1 MKYENEITVETV
13 CGLQELNNLLEK
25 LEFKVMEEY
34 DVFDIYMLD
43 KNYNNTENKLELLK
57 HCILI
62 RDIVGKDEETKK
74 ITYKYKEYNEKE
86 EIVKQGKS
94 DCEILDIEEAKN
106 LFEALNY
113 EELIRI
119 NDHIIVYS
127 NNIDELAVQV
137 VNNKHIYI
145 EIEEKCNYINKKYN
159 SLDEMKNVVS
169 KYKIPIKEENYF
181 VKKAEIELEE
191 KTKNK
196 GEIKN
201 EKDIVCNR
209 KQK

>member
-13 CGLQELNNLLEK
+13 CSIQELNNLLEK

-94 DCEILDIEEAKN
+94 YCEILDIEEAKN

-159 SLDEMKNVVS
+159 SLGEMKNVVS

-191 KTKNK
+191 KTKK
-196 GEIKN
+196 
-201 EKDIVCNR
+201 
-209 KQK
+209 

>member
-13 CGLQELNNLLEK
+13 CSLQELNNLLEK

-62 RDIVGKDEETKK
+62 RDIVGKDEEIKK

-86 EIVKQGKS
+86 EIVKQGKI
-94 DCEILDIEEAKN
+94 DCEILDIEETKN

-159 SLDEMKNVVS
+159 SLDELKNVVS

-191 KTKNK
+191 KTKK
-196 GEIKN
+196 
-201 EKDIVCNR
+201 
-209 KQK
+209 

>member
-13 CGLQELNNLLEK
+13 CSIQELNNLLEK

-86 EIVKQGKS
+86 EIVKQGKN

-191 KTKNK
+191 KTKK
-196 GEIKN
+196 
-201 EKDIVCNR
+201 
-209 KQK
+209 

>member
-13 CGLQELNNLLEK
+13 CSLQELNNLLAK

-43 KNYNNTENKLELLK
+43 KNYNKEENKLELLK

-86 EIVKQGKS
+86 EIVKQGKI

-191 KTKNK
+191 KTKK
-196 GEIKN
+196 
-201 EKDIVCNR
+201 
-209 KQK
+209 

>member
-1 MKYENEITVETV
+1 MKYENGITVETV
-13 CGLQELNNLLEK
+13 CSIQELNNLLEK

-159 SLDEMKNVVS
+159 SLGEMKNVVS

-191 KTKNK
+191 KTKK
-196 GEIKN
+196 
-201 EKDIVCNR
+201 
-209 KQK
+209 

>member
-13 CGLQELNNLLEK
+13 CSLQELNNLLAK

-86 EIVKQGKS
+86 EIVKQGKI

-191 KTKNK
+191 KTKK
-196 GEIKN
+196 
-201 EKDIVCNR
+201 
-209 KQK
+209 

>member
-13 CGLQELNNLLEK
+13 CSIQELNNLLEK

-62 RDIVGKDEETKK
+62 RDIIGKDEETKK

-159 SLDEMKNVVS
+159 SLGEMKNVVS

-191 KTKNK
+191 KTKK
-196 GEIKN
+196 
-201 EKDIVCNR
+201 
-209 KQK
+209 

>member
-13 CGLQELNNLLEK
+13 CSIQELNNLLEK

-62 RDIVGKDEETKK
+62 RDIVGKDEEIKK

-191 KTKNK
+191 KTKK
-196 GEIKN
+196 
-201 EKDIVCNR
+201 
-209 KQK
+209 

>member
-13 CGLQELNNLLEK
+13 CSLQELNNLLEK

-86 EIVKQGKS
+86 EIVKQGKI
-94 DCEILDIEEAKN
+94 DCEILDIEEAKK

-119 NDHIIVYS
+119 NDHIIIYS

-159 SLDEMKNVVS
+159 SLDEMKNVIS

-191 KTKNK
+191 KTKK
-196 GEIKN
+196 
-201 EKDIVCNR
+201 
-209 KQK
+209 

>member
-13 CGLQELNNLLEK
+13 CSLQELNNLLEK

-191 KTKNK
+191 KTKK
-196 GEIKN
+196 
-201 EKDIVCNR
+201 
-209 KQK
+209 

>member
-25 LEFKVMEEY
+25 LEFKAMEEY

-191 KTKNK
+191 KTKK
-196 GEIKN
+196 
-201 EKDIVCNR
+201 
-209 KQK
+209 

>member
-13 CGLQELNNLLEK
+13 CSLQELNNLLEK

-86 EIVKQGKS
+86 EIVKQGKI

-191 KTKNK
+191 KTKK
-196 GEIKN
+196 
-201 EKDIVCNR
+201 
-209 KQK
+209 

>member
-13 CGLQELNNLLEK
+13 CSIQELNNLLEK
-25 LEFKVMEEY
+25 LEFKAMEEY
-34 DVFDIYMLD
+34 DIFDIYMLD

-191 KTKNK
+191 KTKK
-196 GEIKN
+196 
-201 EKDIVCNR
+201 
-209 KQK
+209 

>member
-13 CGLQELNNLLEK
+13 CSIQELNNLLEK

-159 SLDEMKNVVS
+159 SLGEMKNVVS

-191 KTKNK
+191 KTKK
-196 GEIKN
+196 
-201 EKDIVCNR
+201 
-209 KQK
+209 

>member
-13 CGLQELNNLLEK
+13 CSIQELNNLLEK

-191 KTKNK
+191 KTKK
-196 GEIKN
+196 
-201 EKDIVCNR
+201 
-209 KQK
+209 

>member
-13 CGLQELNNLLEK
+13 CSIQELNNLLEK

-127 NNIDELAVQV
+127 NKIDELAVQV

-191 KTKNK
+191 KTKK
-196 GEIKN
+196 
-201 EKDIVCNR
+201 
-209 KQK
+209 

>member
-1 MKYENEITVETV
+1 
-13 CGLQELNNLLEK
+13 
-25 LEFKVMEEY
+25 
-34 DVFDIYMLD
+34 MLD

-159 SLDEMKNVVS
+159 SLGEMKNVVS

-191 KTKNK
+191 KTKK
-196 GEIKN
+196 
-201 EKDIVCNR
+201 
-209 KQK
+209 

>member
-191 KTKNK
+191 KTKK
-196 GEIKN
+196 
-201 EKDIVCNR
+201 
-209 KQK
+209 

>member
-13 CGLQELNNLLEK
+13 CSLQELNNLLEK

-57 HCILI
+57 HSILI

-86 EIVKQGKS
+86 EIVKQGKI

-113 EELIRI
+113 KELIRI

-191 KTKNK
+191 KTKK
-196 GEIKN
+196 
-201 EKDIVCNR
+201 
-209 KQK
+209 

>member
-25 LEFKVMEEY
+25 LEFKAMEEY

-57 HCILI
+57 HSILI

-86 EIVKQGKS
+86 EIVKQGKI

-113 EELIRI
+113 KELIRI

-191 KTKNK
+191 KTKK
-196 GEIKN
+196 
-201 EKDIVCNR
+201 
-209 KQK
+209 

>member
-13 CGLQELNNLLEK
+13 CSIQELNNLLEK

-159 SLDEMKNVVS
+159 SLGEMINVVS

-191 KTKNK
+191 KTKK
-196 GEIKN
+196 
-201 EKDIVCNR
+201 
-209 KQK
+209 

>member
-13 CGLQELNNLLEK
+13 CSIQELNNLLEK
-25 LEFKVMEEY
+25 LEFKAMEEY

-191 KTKNK
+191 KTKK
-196 GEIKN
+196 
-201 EKDIVCNR
+201 
-209 KQK
+209 

>member
-13 CGLQELNNLLEK
+13 CSIQELNNLLEK

-113 EELIRI
+113 EELIKI

-127 NNIDELAVQV
+127 NKIDELAVQV

-191 KTKNK
+191 KTKK
-196 GEIKN
+196 
-201 EKDIVCNR
+201 
-209 KQK
+209 

>member
-13 CGLQELNNLLEK
+13 CSLQELNNLLEK
-25 LEFKVMEEY
+25 LEFKAMEEY

-86 EIVKQGKS
+86 EIVKQGKI
-94 DCEILDIEEAKN
+94 DCEILDIEEAKK

-159 SLDEMKNVVS
+159 SLDEMKNVIS

-191 KTKNK
+191 KTKK
-196 GEIKN
+196 
-201 EKDIVCNR
+201 
-209 KQK
+209 

>member
-13 CGLQELNNLLEK
+13 CSLQELNNLLEK

-86 EIVKQGKS
+86 EIVKQGKI

-137 VNNKHIYI
+137 VNNKHIYL

-191 KTKNK
+191 KTKK
-196 GEIKN
+196 
-201 EKDIVCNR
+201 
-209 KQK
+209 

>member
-113 EELIRI
+113 KELIRI

-191 KTKNK
+191 KTKK
-196 GEIKN
+196 
-201 EKDIVCNR
+201 
-209 KQK
+209 

>member
-13 CGLQELNNLLEK
+13 CSLQELNNLLEK

-43 KNYNNTENKLELLK
+43 KDYNNTENKLELLK
-57 HCILI
+57 HCTLI
-62 RDIVGKDEETKK
+62 RDIVGKDEEIKK

-86 EIVKQGKS
+86 EIVKQGKI

-159 SLDEMKNVVS
+159 SLDEMKTVVS

-191 KTKNK
+191 KTKK
-196 GEIKN
+196 
-201 EKDIVCNR
+201 
-209 KQK
+209 

>member
-13 CGLQELNNLLEK
+13 CSLQELNNLLEK

-57 HCILI
+57 HSILI

-86 EIVKQGKS
+86 EIVKQGKI

-191 KTKNK
+191 KTKK
-196 GEIKN
+196 
-201 EKDIVCNR
+201 
-209 KQK
+209 

>member
-13 CGLQELNNLLEK
+13 CSLQELNNLLEK

-43 KNYNNTENKLELLK
+43 KDYNNTENKLELLK
-57 HCILI
+57 HCTLI
-62 RDIVGKDEETKK
+62 RDIVGKDEEIKK

-86 EIVKQGKS
+86 EIVKQGKI

-137 VNNKHIYI
+137 VNNKHIYL

-191 KTKNK
+191 KTKK
-196 GEIKN
+196 
-201 EKDIVCNR
+201 
-209 KQK
+209 

>member
-13 CGLQELNNLLEK
+13 CSIQELNNLLEK

-159 SLDEMKNVVS
+159 SLGEMKNVVS
-169 KYKIPIKEENYF
+169 KYKIPIKEKNYF

-191 KTKNK
+191 KTKK
-196 GEIKN
+196 
-201 EKDIVCNR
+201 
-209 KQK
+209 

>member
-13 CGLQELNNLLEK
+13 CSLQELNNLLEK

-62 RDIVGKDEETKK
+62 RNIVGKDEETKK

-86 EIVKQGKS
+86 EIVKQGKI
-94 DCEILDIEEAKN
+94 DCEILDIEESKK

-113 EELIRI
+113 KELIRI

-191 KTKNK
+191 KTKK
-196 GEIKN
+196 
-201 EKDIVCNR
+201 
-209 KQK
+209 